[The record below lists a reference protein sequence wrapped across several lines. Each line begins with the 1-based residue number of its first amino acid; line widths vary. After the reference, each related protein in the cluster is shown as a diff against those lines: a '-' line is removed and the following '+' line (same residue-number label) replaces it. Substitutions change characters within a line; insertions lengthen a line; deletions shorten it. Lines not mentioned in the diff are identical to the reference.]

1 MAKILAAMVLLATVA
16 AVSACADYNTLACGS
31 VPYHTSCAP

>member
-1 MAKILAAMVLLATVA
+1 MTKFFGLLLVLASVA
-16 AVSACADYNTLACGS
+16 AVSACAENNTLACGS